1 MEPPHLIL
9 LQFFEM
15 ETYVFTFTNET
26 AIRETELRKN
36 PLYESYYTFW
46 SKMVVMEIIPYSTII
61 VLNAFIVW
69 KIVKSSRCISYDV
82 FRTSMEI
89 HKEQHEHQLSI
100 N

>member
-69 KIVKSSRCISYDV
+69 KIVKSSKIILR
-82 FRTSMEI
+82 
-89 HKEQHEHQLSI
+89 
-100 N
+100 